1 MQAQNV
7 VGPFGFRAFTHLVQ
21 QKSNNTL
28 QTFEE
33 ESHSAQ
39 LTKNIHY
46 NGLLPLINAFAKL
59 LRSPVLPVNQSLC
72 EYWDIYELVD
82 L

>member
-7 VGPFGFRAFTHLVQ
+7 VGSFAFRAFTHVVQ
-21 QKSNNTL
+21 RKSNITL

-33 ESHSAQ
+33 ESQSPQ
-39 LTKNIHY
+39 LIKNIHY

-59 LRSPVLPVNQSLC
+59 STSPVLPVNQSLC
-72 EYWDIYELVD
+72 EYWGIYELVD